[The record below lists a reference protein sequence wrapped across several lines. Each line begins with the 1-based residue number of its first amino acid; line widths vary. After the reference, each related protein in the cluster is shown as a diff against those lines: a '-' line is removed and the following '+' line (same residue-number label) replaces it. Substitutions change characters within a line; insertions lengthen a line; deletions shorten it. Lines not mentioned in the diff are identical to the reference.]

1 MKFAVHFF
9 GCKVNQY
16 DAARWTIGLGK
27 NYVAQPNDADIIVL
41 FSCVVTHK
49 AEAEV
54 RRFVQKW
61 KAQGKKII
69 LTGCGTN
76 ITLTDLADESVT
88 LVPVDQLD
96 SFMQQL
102 GSFSAPKVIP
112 FYPDRS
118 RGFVKVEEGCNW
130 RCTYCVSS
138 LERGEV
144 RSRPLGEIL
153 QEIRLMSERG
163 ISEVVLTGTNLMLW
177 REGEKNY
184 LDLIECVSK
193 VAAEYNMRVR
203 LSSVYPEM
211 VNARMIELFSVY
223 PLARHLHISLQSAS
237 DKVLKS
243 MNRAPLTDLT
253 QMLLQLRNLDS
264 GFAFTADIIVGYPTE
279 TEQDFLMTMSFL
291 SDLRFSKVHVFPFSV
306 RPGTPAS
313 EMRTLPSTV
322 VRKRAALL
330 NELGETLKKSFIES
344 QKKSYRPAVYLRSE
358 NLALTDNYIY
368 VPSEPFSGIK
378 HVPIVENSYIM

>member
-1 MKFAVHFF
+1 MKFAVHVF

-16 DAARWTIGLGK
+16 DAARWTIGLGE
-27 NYVAQPNDADIIVL
+27 NYVAQPNEADVIVL

-54 RRFVQKW
+54 RSFVQKW
-61 KAQGKKII
+61 KVQGKKII

-76 ITLTDLADESVT
+76 ITLTDVADKSVT
-88 LVPVDQLD
+88 LIPVDQLD
-96 SFMQQL
+96 SLMQEL
-102 GSFSAPKVIP
+102 WGFSAPKVIP

-130 RCTYCVSS
+130 HCTYCVSS
-138 LERGEV
+138 LERGEL

-153 QEIRLMSERG
+153 QEIRLMSEKG
-163 ISEVVLTGTNLMLW
+163 ISEVVVTGTNLMLW

-184 LDLIECVSK
+184 LDLIKCMSK
-193 VAAEYNMRVR
+193 IAAEYNMRVR

-211 VNARMIELFSVY
+211 VNARLIEFFFVY

-237 DKVLKS
+237 DKVLKG
-243 MNRAPLTDLT
+243 MNRAPLGDLT

-264 GFAFTADIIVGYPTE
+264 GFAFTADVIVGYPTE

-313 EMRTLPSTV
+313 QMRALPSTV
-322 VRKRAALL
+322 VKKRAALL

-344 QKKSYRPAVYLRSE
+344 QKESYRPAVYLRSE

-378 HVPIVENSYIM
+378 DVPIVENSYIM

>member
-1 MKFAVHFF
+1 MMQHA
-9 GCKVNQY
+9 
-16 DAARWTIGLGK
+16 GLLVWVK

-144 RSRPLGEIL
+144 GR
-153 QEIRLMSERG
+153 Q
-163 ISEVVLTGTNLMLW
+163 
-177 REGEKNY
+177 
-184 LDLIECVSK
+184 
-193 VAAEYNMRVR
+193 
-203 LSSVYPEM
+203 
-211 VNARMIELFSVY
+211 
-223 PLARHLHISLQSAS
+223 AS
-237 DKVLKS
+237 GG
-243 MNRAPLTDLT
+243 N
-253 QMLLQLRNLDS
+253 
-264 GFAFTADIIVGYPTE
+264 TAGDTF
-279 TEQDFLMTMSFL
+279 D
-291 SDLRFSKVHVFPFSV
+291 
-306 RPGTPAS
+306 
-313 EMRTLPSTV
+313 
-322 VRKRAALL
+322 VRKRH
-330 NELGETLKKSFIES
+330 F
-344 QKKSYRPAVYLRSE
+344 
-358 NLALTDNYIY
+358 
-368 VPSEPFSGIK
+368 
-378 HVPIVENSYIM
+378 